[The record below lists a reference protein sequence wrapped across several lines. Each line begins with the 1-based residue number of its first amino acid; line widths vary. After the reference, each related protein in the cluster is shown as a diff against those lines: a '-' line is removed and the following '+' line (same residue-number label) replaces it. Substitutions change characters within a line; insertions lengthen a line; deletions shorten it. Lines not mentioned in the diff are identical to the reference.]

1 MASLIRVPIR
11 RNPHYKRNG
20 LKSYVYLLNKYR
32 ISPTIQGPYSAAKGK
47 KLLVKQN
54 ADGSQGEVTASDQQ
68 NDSLYTCPVKI
79 GTPAQTLNLDFDS
92 GSSDLWCW
100 STELPQSTLS
110 AGKGHTIF
118 DPSKSSTFQTSQGST
133 WQIQYGDQS
142 SASGSVGTDNIEIGN
157 ITVKNQAIEL
167 ATKLSSQFTQD
178 ASSDG
183 LLGLAFG
190 SINTVKPSAVQ
201 TPVANMIAQDDIP
214 QNAELFTCYLGSIKD
229 ANEESFYTF
238 GQIDQSVV
246 PSGSSIGYTPV
257 DNSQG
262 FWMFDSTSA
271 QVNGK
276 TIQLSG
282 NKAIADTGTT
292 LLLTSDEVCQAIYSA
307 IPGAQQDSSQQ
318 GWVYPANTAES
329 DLPTVTFM
337 VGDTPITIEKQ
348 HLAFAGGSDG
358 NMVYGG
364 IQSRGDQNFD
374 IFGDTFLQN
383 VYAVFD
389 VGNTRFGVV
398 QRAAPTSTSTTTS
411 ASTQPKAEL

>member
-1 MASLIRVPIR
+1 MASLARVPIR
-11 RNPHYKRNG
+11 RNPHYKHNG
-20 LKSYVYLLNKYR
+20 LKSYVYLLNKYG
-32 ISPTIQGPYSAAKGK
+32 ITPTIKGPYTAARGK
-47 KLLVKQN
+47 KVLLKQN
-54 ADGSQGEVTASDQQ
+54 ADGTQGEVPATDQQ
-68 NDSLYTCPVKI
+68 NDSLYTCPVNI

-100 STELPQSTLS
+100 STELPKSTQSQ
-110 AGKGHTIF
+110 GKGHTIF
-118 DPSKSSTFQTSQGST
+118 DSSKSSTFKNSSGST
-133 WQIQYGDQS
+133 WQIQYGDSS
-142 SASGSVGTDNIEIGN
+142 SASGTVGTDNIQIGN

-167 ATKLSSQFTQD
+167 ANKLSSQFVQD

-183 LLGLAFG
+183 LLGLAWG
-190 SINTVKPSAVQ
+190 SINTVQP
-201 TPVANMIAQDDIP
+201 TPVKTPVDNMIAQDDIP

-229 ANEESFYTF
+229 ANEDSFYTF

-246 PSGSSIGYTPV
+246 PSGSQVAYTPV

-271 QVNGK
+271 KVNGK

-292 LLLTSDEVCQAIYSA
+292 LLLTSDEVCEAVYGA
-307 IPGAQQDSSQQ
+307 IPGAKQDTQQQ
-318 GWVYPANTAES
+318 GWVFPANTADS

-337 VGDTPITIEKQ
+337 VGDIPITIEKQ
-348 HLAFAGGSDG
+348 HLGFAGGSDG
-358 NMVYGG
+358 STVYGG
-364 IQSRGDQNFD
+364 IQSRGDLTFD

-389 VGNTRFGVV
+389 VGNTQFGVV
-398 QRAAPTSTSTTTS
+398 QRADSTSTSS
-411 ASTQPKAEL
+411 

>member
-1 MASLIRVPIR
+1 MASIARVPIQ

-20 LKSYVYLLNKYR
+20 LKSYVYLLNKYNFVPSLR
-32 ISPTIQGPYSAAKGK
+32 GPYSAIRGRKA
-47 KLLVKQN
+47 LFKQN
-54 ADGSQGEVTASDQQ
+54 ADGTQGEVPATDQQ
-68 NDSLYTCPVKI
+68 NDSLYTCPVNI

-100 STELPQSTLS
+100 STELPASTRS

-118 DPSKSSTFQTSQGST
+118 DPSKSSTFKNQSQST

-142 SASGSVGTDNIEIGN
+142 SASGTVGTDNVQIGS
-157 ITVKNQAIEL
+157 ITVKAQAIEL
-167 ATKLSSQFTQD
+167 ANKLSSQFTQD

-190 SINTVKPSAVQ
+190 SINTVQP
-201 TPVANMIAQDDIP
+201 TPVKTPVENMIAQDDIP

-238 GQIDQSVV
+238 GEIDQSVV
-246 PSGSSIGYTPV
+246 PSGSQVAYTPV

-271 QVNGK
+271 KVNGK

-292 LLLTSDEVCQAIYSA
+292 LLLTSDEVCQAVYSA
-307 IPGAQQDSSQQ
+307 IPGAKQDPSQQ
-318 GWVYPANTAES
+318 GWVFPADTAES

-337 VGDTPITIEKQ
+337 VGNTPITIEKQ
-348 HLAFAGGSDG
+348 HLAFAGGLEG
-358 NMVYGG
+358 NMAYGG
-364 IQSRGDQNFD
+364 IQSRGDLTFD
-374 IFGDTFLQN
+374 ILGDTFLQN

-389 VGNTRFGVV
+389 VGNTQFGVV
-398 QRAAPTSTSTTTS
+398 QRAPPSTS
-411 ASTQPKAEL
+411 

>member
-1 MASLIRVPIR
+1 MPSVARVPVQL
-11 RNPHYKRNG
+11 NPHYKRNG
-20 LKSYVYLLNKYR
+20 LKSYVYLLNKYKFV
-32 ISPTIQGPYSAAKGK
+32 PTLRGPYSATRGQA
-47 KLLVKQN
+47 LFKQS
-54 ADGSQGEVTASDQQ
+54 ADGTQAQVLPAAKHPSSPATDQQ

-100 STELPQSTLS
+100 STELPRTTLS

-118 DPSKSSTFQTSQGST
+118 DPSKSSTFKNQPQST

-142 SASGSVGTDNIEIGN
+142 SASGTVGTDNIQIGN
-157 ITVKNQAIEL
+157 ITVKGQAIEL
-167 ATKLSSQFTQD
+167 ANKLSSQFTED

-190 SINTVKPSAVQ
+190 SINTVKP
-201 TPVANMIAQDDIP
+201 TPVKTPVENMIAQDDIP
-214 QNAELFTCYLGSIKD
+214 QNAEVFTCYLGSIKD
-229 ANEESFYTF
+229 PNEESFYTF
-238 GQIDQSVV
+238 GEIDQSVV
-246 PSGSSIGYTPV
+246 PSGSQIAYTPV

-271 QVNGK
+271 KVNGK

-292 LLLTSDEVCQAIYSA
+292 LLLTSDEVCEAVYSA
-307 IPGAQQDSSQQ
+307 IPGAKQDSSQQ
-318 GWVYPANTAES
+318 GWVFPANTAEA

-337 VGDTPITIEKQ
+337 VGNTPITIEKK
-348 HLAFAGGSDG
+348 HLAFAGGLEG
-358 NMVYGG
+358 NMAYGG
-364 IQSRGDQNFD
+364 IQSRGDLTFD
-374 IFGDTFLQN
+374 ILGDTFLQN

-389 VGNTRFGVV
+389 VGNTQFGVV
-398 QRAAPTSTSTTTS
+398 QRAPPSTS
-411 ASTQPKAEL
+411 

>member
-1 MASLIRVPIR
+1 MASLVRVPIQ
-11 RNPHYKRNG
+11 RNPNYKRNG
-20 LKSYVYLLNKYR
+20 LKSYVYLLNKYS
-32 ISPTIQGPYSAAKGK
+32 IKPTLRGPYSAGAN
-47 KLLVKQN
+47 KLIKQN
-54 ADGSQGEVTASDQQ
+54 ADGTLGEVTATDQQ
-68 NDSLYTCPVKI
+68 NDSLYTCPVAI

-100 STELPQSTLS
+100 STELSKSTQS

-118 DPSKSSTFQTSQGST
+118 DPSKSSTFKTSSGST
-133 WQIQYGDQS
+133 WQIQYGDSS
-142 SASGSVGTDNIEIGN
+142 SASGTVGTDNIEIGN

-167 ATKLSSQFTQD
+167 ANKLSSQFTQD

-190 SINTVKPSAVQ
+190 SINTVKPTAVK
-201 TPVANMIAQDDIP
+201 TPVENMIAQDDIP
-214 QNAELFTCYLGSIKD
+214 SSAELFTVYLGSIKD

-238 GQIDQSVV
+238 GQIDESII
-246 PSGSSIGYTPV
+246 PSGSSIAYTPV

-262 FWMFDSTSA
+262 FWTFSSTSA
-271 QVNGK
+271 SVNGK

-282 NKAIADTGTT
+282 NTAIADTGTT
-292 LLLTSDEVCQAIYSA
+292 LLLTSDSVCEAIYGA
-307 IPGAQQDSSQQ
+307 IPGAKQDTTQQ
-318 GWVYPANTAES
+318 GWVFPADTAES

-337 VGDTPITIEKQ
+337 VGDTPITIEKE
-348 HLAFAGGSDG
+348 HFAFAGGADG
-358 NMVYGG
+358 SMVYGG
-364 IQSRGDQNFD
+364 IQSRGDQDFD

-398 QRAAPTSTSTTTS
+398 QRAAPTSTTSTT
-411 ASTQPKAEL
+411 

>member
-1 MASLIRVPIR
+1 MSSLIRVPIR

-20 LKSYVYLLNKYR
+20 LKSYVYMLNKYR
-32 ISPTIQGPYSAAKGK
+32 IAPTIQGPYSAARGK

-68 NDSLYTCPVKI
+68 NDSLYTVPVKI

-142 SASGSVGTDNIEIGN
+142 SASGKVGTDNIEIGN

-178 ASSDG
+178 TSSDG

-190 SINTVKPSAVQ
+190 SINTVQPEPVQ

-229 ANEESFYTF
+229 TNEESFYTF

-307 IPGAQQDSSQQ
+307 IPGAKQDSTEQ
-318 GWVYPANTAES
+318 GWVFPASTAEN

-348 HLAFAGGSDG
+348 HLGFAGASDG

-364 IQSRGDQNFD
+364 IQSRGSQNFD

-398 QRAAPTSTSTTTS
+398 QRAASTSTSTSSST
-411 ASTQPKAEL
+411 STQPKAEL

>member
-1 MASLIRVPIR
+1 MASLVRIPIR

-32 ISPTIQGPYSAAKGK
+32 FNPTIQGPYFAAKGNK
-47 KLLVKQN
+47 LVKQN
-54 ADGSQGEVTASDQQ
+54 DDGSQGEVTASDQQ
-68 NDSLYTCPVKI
+68 NDSLYTVPVKI

-142 SASGSVGTDNIEIGN
+142 SASGTVGTDNIEIGN

-167 ATKLSSQFTQD
+167 ANKLSSQFTED
-178 ASSDG
+178 TSSDG
-183 LLGLAFG
+183 LLGLAWG
-190 SINTVKPSAVQ
+190 SINTVKPEPVQ

-214 QNAELFTCYLGSIKD
+214 QTAELFTVYLGSIKD

-246 PSGSSIGYTPV
+246 PSGSSIAYTPV

-262 FWMFDSTSA
+262 FWSFASTSA
-271 QVNGK
+271 QVNGQ

-282 NKAIADTGTT
+282 NTAIADTGTT
-292 LLLTSDEVCQAIYSA
+292 LLLTSDQVCEAIYSA
-307 IPGAQQDSSQQ
+307 IPGAKQDSTQQ
-318 GWVYPANTAES
+318 GWVFPANTAES

-348 HLAFAGGSDG
+348 HLAFAGGADG
-358 NMVYGG
+358 STVYGS

-374 IFGDTFLQN
+374 IFGDAFLQN

-398 QRAAPTSTSTTTS
+398 QRAAPTSTSTTNGG
-411 ASTQPKAEL
+411 STQSQAAL

>member
-1 MASLIRVPIR
+1 MELRVKCTFSDR
-11 RNPHYKRNG
+11 ESSVVAEHRH
-20 LKSYVYLLNKYR
+20 
-32 ISPTIQGPYSAAKGK
+32 SPAT
-47 KLLVKQN
+47 
-54 ADGSQGEVTASDQQ
+54 DQQ
-68 NDSLYTCPVKI
+68 NDSLYTCPVNI

-100 STELPQSTLS
+100 STELPASTRS

-118 DPSKSSTFQTSQGST
+118 DPSKSSTFKNQSQST

-142 SASGSVGTDNIEIGN
+142 SASGTVGTDNVQIGS
-157 ITVKNQAIEL
+157 ITVKAQAIEL
-167 ATKLSSQFTQD
+167 ANKLSSQFTQD

-190 SINTVKPSAVQ
+190 SINTVQP
-201 TPVANMIAQDDIP
+201 TPVKTPVENMIAQDDIP

-238 GQIDQSVV
+238 GEIDQSVV
-246 PSGSSIGYTPV
+246 PSGSQVAYTPV

-271 QVNGK
+271 KVNGR

-292 LLLTSDEVCQAIYSA
+292 LLLTSDEVCQAVYSA
-307 IPGAQQDSSQQ
+307 IPGAKQDPSQQ
-318 GWVYPANTAES
+318 GWVFPADTAES

-337 VGDTPITIEKQ
+337 VGNTPITIEKQ
-348 HLAFAGGSDG
+348 HLAFAGGLEG
-358 NMVYGG
+358 NMAYGG
-364 IQSRGDQNFD
+364 IQSRGDLTFD
-374 IFGDTFLQN
+374 ILGDTFLQN

-389 VGNTRFGVV
+389 VGNTQFGVV
-398 QRAAPTSTSTTTS
+398 QRAPPSTS
-411 ASTQPKAEL
+411 